1 MKNRLANAE
10 GNKPGAGSTIT
21 YIGAPLYRIVV
32 KTENFK
38 IAEKFM
44 INMIEKTQAT
54 IEKHHG
60 TFSSLRLDSRTSHIL
75 QRE

>member
-1 MKNRLANAE
+1 M
-10 GNKPGAGSTIT
+10 
-21 YIGAPLYRIVV
+21 VV

-44 INMIEKTQAT
+44 INMIEKTQAA

-60 TFSSLRLDSRTSHIL
+60 TFSSLRLDSKTSLIL
-75 QRE
+75 QQE